1 MDVTFFY
8 GSQRIMTSAVDKNG
22 DRILGSPAGDK
33 VVEKVL
39 NGGEEYF
46 RQSVRQLMQQQM
58 QQERKLTG
66 SHLLQRALE
75 VQRVMRQQ
83 EAQMDRQL
91 QVMHHS
97 LSVILMYTVEPV

>member
-1 MDVTFFY
+1 
-8 GSQRIMTSAVDKNG
+8 
-22 DRILGSPAGDK
+22 
-33 VVEKVL
+33 
-39 NGGEEYF
+39 
-46 RQSVRQLMQQQM
+46 MQQQM

>member
-1 MDVTFFY
+1 
-8 GSQRIMTSAVDKNG
+8 
-22 DRILGSPAGDK
+22 
-33 VVEKVL
+33 
-39 NGGEEYF
+39 
-46 RQSVRQLMQQQM
+46 MQQQM
-58 QQERKLTG
+58 QQESKLTG
-66 SHLLQRALE
+66 SHLLQRAPE

>member
-1 MDVTFFY
+1 MME
-8 GSQRIMTSAVDKNG
+8 I
-22 DRILGSPAGDK
+22 
-33 VVEKVL
+33 
-39 NGGEEYF
+39 
-46 RQSVRQLMQQQM
+46 VRQLMQQQM

-66 SHLLQRALE
+66 SHLLQRAPE